1 MLISFHLSTAQT
13 LWKAAQNANF
23 EESELEVIKRE
34 LLHFEH
40 RIKKL
45 NHLHELAGGDEFE
58 NKFKSTMENMDEN
71 KTLKNRIKE
80 LTEQVEK
87 LRSGI
92 ESRIVSRHSE
102 L

>member
-1 MLISFHLSTAQT
+1 MIIFPTPPAQT

-23 EESELEVIKRE
+23 EEAELEMIKRE

-58 NKFKSTMENMDEN
+58 NKFKSTMEHMDEN
-71 KTLKNRIKE
+71 KLLKSRIKE
-80 LTEQVEK
+80 LTEQIEK